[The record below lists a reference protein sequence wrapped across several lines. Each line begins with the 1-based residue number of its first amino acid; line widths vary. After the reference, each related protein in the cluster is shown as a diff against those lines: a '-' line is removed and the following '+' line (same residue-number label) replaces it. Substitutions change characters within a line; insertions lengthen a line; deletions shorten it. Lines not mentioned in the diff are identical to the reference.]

1 LVSDWGKR
9 AHRQRTKGREGSPAV
24 GTQKRGR
31 VLILVQ
37 NLSVPFDRRVWLE
50 CQSLVAA
57 GYRVAVVC
65 PKAPGDPTYYRLRG
79 VDLFKYR
86 PYAPGTSS
94 VSFVLEYV
102 YSFIMTLAL
111 SLRANFRDPFDVVQ
125 SCNPPDLFWP
135 IGLLFR
141 LLNGSSFVF
150 DHHDLCPELFES
162 RFPDGNRFVYR
173 ALRLMERCMART
185 ADHVISTNDSYRRIV
200 LERDGVSPTSV
211 TVVRT
216 GPDLASLRHSTTQPS
231 VTRTKPHVAAY
242 IGVMGPQDG
251 VELVLEVAD
260 QVVHRLGRHDIG
272 FTLIGSGDCYDELV
286 ALSHRLELTDYVTFT
301 GRIPDADVAAILSTA
316 DVGISPDPKNP
327 LNDASTMNKTVEY
340 MAFGLPVV
348 AFELHETRVSA
359 GSAALY
365 ATPGN
370 VAEFATTMAD
380 LLDDEDRRALM
391 SREASFRIETQLAWH
406 HQRDKYIGVY
416 RALLPEALGVAEIT
430 LPDALPTAHS
440 APTTD
445 ALADTETSDA
455 QSADSAS
462 DVIDLRDSPYPQ
474 EIDLS
479 QVH

>member
-1 LVSDWGKR
+1 MLRGIRLVSDWGKR
-9 AHRQRTKGREGSPAV
+9 AHKQRRKGRDGSPAV

-57 GYRVAVVC
+57 GFRVAVVC
-65 PKAPGDPTYYRLRG
+65 PKAPGDPTYYRIRG

-102 YSFIMTLAL
+102 YSFIMTLGL

-135 IGLLFR
+135 IGVLFR

-150 DHHDLCPELFES
+150 DHHDLCPELFQS

-185 ADHVISTNDSYRRIV
+185 ADHVIATNDSYRRIV
-200 LERDGVSPTSV
+200 LERDGISPTSV

-216 GPDLASLRHSTTQPS
+216 GPDLATLRRSTAQPS
-231 VTRTKPHVAAY
+231 VTRTKSHVAAY
-242 IGVMGPQDG
+242 LGVMGPQDG

-286 ALSHRLELTDYVTFT
+286 AQSQRLNLTDYVTFT

-327 LNDASTMNKTVEY
+327 LNDVSTMNKTMEY
-340 MAFGLPVV
+340 MTFELPVV
-348 AFELHETRVSA
+348 AFDLWETRISA
-359 GSAALY
+359 SEAAVY
-365 ATPGN
+365 ATPN
-370 VAEFATTMAD
+370 DVEEMAKLLVD
-380 LLDDEDRRALM
+380 LIDDEPRRRQMGRAG
-391 SREASFRIETQLAWH
+391 RARIEQELAWE
-406 HQRDKYIGVY
+406 HQAPRYVGVY
-416 RALLPEALGVAEIT
+416 EK
-430 LPDALPTAHS
+430 
-440 APTTD
+440 
-445 ALADTETSDA
+445 LA
-455 QSADSAS
+455 ADSLEPVAAT
-462 DVIDLRDSPYPQ
+462 V
-474 EIDLS
+474 
-479 QVH
+479 

>member
-9 AHRQRTKGREGSPAV
+9 AHRQRGKGRKGSRKGA
-24 GTQKRGR
+24 QKRGR

-57 GYRVAVVC
+57 GFRVAVVC

-94 VSFVLEYV
+94 ISFVLEYA
-102 YSFIMTLAL
+102 YSFIMTLVL

-135 IGLLFR
+135 IGVLFR

-150 DHHDLCPELFES
+150 DHHDLCPELFQS

-200 LERDGVSPTSV
+200 LERDGISPTSV

-216 GPDLASLRHSTTQPS
+216 GPDLATLRRSTAPPS
-231 VTRTKPHVAAY
+231 VARTKSHVAAY
-242 IGVMGPQDG
+242 LGVMGPQDG

-260 QVVHRLGRHDIG
+260 VVVHRLGRHDIG
-272 FTLIGSGDCYDELV
+272 FTLIGAGDCYDELV
-286 ALSHRLELTDYVTFT
+286 TLSQRLDLTDYVTFT

-327 LNDASTMNKTVEY
+327 LNDVSTMNKTMEY
-340 MAFGLPVV
+340 MTFELPVV
-348 AFELHETRVSA
+348 AFDLWETRISA
-359 GSAALY
+359 SDAAVY
-365 ATPGN
+365 ATPN
-370 VAEFATTMAD
+370 DVEEMAKLLVD
-380 LLDDEDRRALM
+380 LMDDEPRRRAM
-391 SREASFRIETQLAWH
+391 GRAGRARIEQELAWE
-406 HQRDKYIGVY
+406 HQAPRYVGVY
-416 RALLPEALGVAEIT
+416 EK
-430 LPDALPTAHS
+430 
-440 APTTD
+440 
-445 ALADTETSDA
+445 LA
-455 QSADSAS
+455 AD
-462 DVIDLRDSPYPQ
+462 PPQ
-474 EIDLS
+474 P
-479 QVH
+479 VPATV